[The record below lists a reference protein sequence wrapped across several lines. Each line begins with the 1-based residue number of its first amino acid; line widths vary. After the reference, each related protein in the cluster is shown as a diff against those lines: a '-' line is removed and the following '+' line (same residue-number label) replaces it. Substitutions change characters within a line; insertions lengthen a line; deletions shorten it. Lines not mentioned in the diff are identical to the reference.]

1 MSSEPPITLTIAAL
15 YAGQG
20 YAGKA
25 REMYRRLSQEGPP
38 EQRAEAA
45 ARLARMGPDAGA
57 AIRLLEG
64 LRGQAPGRQGSTS
77 ASGQGSAE
85 AAMSFREDLEGICGR
100 VTGTFAASV
109 MGFDGI
115 PIETVEPKPGDGV
128 EVQTMLVEYSGIL
141 SQLRQAAEALQM
153 GKASEVS
160 IRTERMVAVAR
171 MLTADYF
178 AVIAMD
184 PDGNV
189 GRARYELRVQGPKM
203 ADQLV

>member
-1 MSSEPPITLTIAAL
+1 
-15 YAGQG
+15 
-20 YAGKA
+20 
-25 REMYRRLSQEGPP
+25 
-38 EQRAEAA
+38 
-45 ARLARMGPDAGA
+45 
-57 AIRLLEG
+57 
-64 LRGQAPGRQGSTS
+64 
-77 ASGQGSAE
+77 
-85 AAMSFREDLEGICGR
+85 MSFREDLEGICGR

-115 PIETVEPKPGDGV
+115 PIETIEPKPGDGI

-153 GKASEVS
+153 GKATEVS

-171 MLTADYF
+171 MLTSDYF
-178 AVIAMD
+178 AVIAME

-203 ADQLV
+203 ADQLM